1 MSRTRGPSLT
11 LAIVLALV
19 GPDSAW
25 SQVPTSAQEDTT
37 PQAALDPL
45 DGARR
50 LMKAGDFDGAAFRA
64 IAMLDA
70 RPGDGAALFVLGMA
84 RFRATRYEE
93 ALRAFAAAKQSQN
106 PPSKGS
112 LFFNEAA
119 TYYALERYVDA
130 EQAFVMAAKFAP
142 ELSTLALLNAGQAA
156 FDAQTIPRAKQHLA
170 EVQQA
175 PDRDAFKEDVEEL
188 QQDIDEAATLE
199 LKTHIDAALDGGSR
213 ATREG
218 KTHEA
223 IALYQKAL
231 AEAEARGATAVDR
244 AELEFALG
252 LIYYRQRNFEVAR
265 FHLNRAALL
274 SEDDPDFHYQAAM
287 ANYRLDRADEARIH
301 LDRALNL
308 KIDPET
314 AALAQTYRAALGWGL
329 SAQNTGLVL
338 QAQAGS
344 GYDSNVL
351 LMGGL
356 RSDVVN
362 AEYGDKESFFF
373 TTSAEAVYTHKWRDA
388 FSLQGS
394 YALDQIAYS
403 NPDADD
409 FSLQVH
415 NASLLSETVTG
426 AFHAGLGLS
435 GEYQIAGIETF
446 APFLS
451 VFSLMP
457 SIGLE
462 EGHFTSTWLELRMAR
477 KNALDPDFDL
487 YEGTRRDL
495 RLTQRFRYRSARA
508 NVSLRSRRENIGTRE
523 LDLGAVRQNLTGI
536 YTVPY
541 SYHSNAA
548 TISGTTTPWGQLRLS
563 VELSF
568 ERIAYQGDNVLR
580 VSGPFG
586 RSTEM
591 RLRRKDNRFAT
602 AVSFAYPVGDY
613 VDLGLRYDYVHNGS
627 TVEFA
632 FDDKNF
638 EKHTVG
644 LELSID
650 Y

>member
-1 MSRTRGPSLT
+1 MSRTRGQSLL
-11 LAIVLALV
+11 LAISFALL
-19 GPDSAW
+19 GPDRAW
-25 SQVPTSAQEDTT
+25 SQSAT
-37 PQAALDPL
+37 PQDDLDPL
-45 DGARR
+45 DGART

-64 IAMLDA
+64 IARLDE
-70 RPGDGAALFVLGMA
+70 RPGDGAAFFVLGMA

-93 ALRAFAAAKQSQN
+93 ALRAFAAARQAPN

-112 LFFNEAA
+112 LYFNEAA
-119 TYYALERYVDA
+119 TYYALERYADA
-130 EQAFVMAAKFAP
+130 EQAFVMAAEFAT
-142 ELSTLALLNAGQAA
+142 ELSTLALINAGQAA
-156 FDAQTIPRAKQHLA
+156 VDAQTIPRAKQHLA
-170 EVQQA
+170 QVQRA
-175 PDRDAFKEDVEEL
+175 ANRDAFKDDIEDLRSDIEEA
-188 QQDIDEAATLE
+188 DALE
-199 LKTHIDAALDGGSR
+199 LEAHIDAALDGGGR

-218 KTHEA
+218 KAKEA
-223 IALYQKAL
+223 IALYQNAI
-231 AEAEARGATAVDR
+231 ADAEARGANALDR

-252 LIYYRQRNFEVAR
+252 LTYYRQRNFDLALPPLE
-265 FHLNRAALL
+265 RAASL
-274 SEDDPDFHYQAAM
+274 SSDDPDFHYQAAM
-287 ANYRLDRADEARIH
+287 ANYRLDRADEARAHFDRAIH
-301 LDRALNL
+301 L
-308 KIDPET
+308 KIEPET
-314 AALAQTYRAALGWGL
+314 AALVQTYRAALGWGL
-329 SAQNTGLVL
+329 SAQDTGLVL
-338 QAQAGS
+338 RAQAGS

-388 FSLQGS
+388 FTLQGS

-403 NPDADD
+403 SPDADA

-415 NASLLSETVTG
+415 NASVLSETVTG

-446 APFLS
+446 TPFLS
-451 VFSLMP
+451 VFSLLP
-457 SIGLE
+457 SIGFE

-487 YEGTRRDL
+487 YEGTRREL
-495 RLTQRFRYRSARA
+495 RLTQRFRYRSTRT
-508 NVSLRSRRENIGTRE
+508 NVSLRSRRENIGTNE
-523 LDLGAVRQNLTGI
+523 LDLGEVRQYLTGI

-548 TISGTTTPWGQLRLS
+548 TLSGTATPWGQLRLS
-563 VELSF
+563 VDLSF
-568 ERIAYQGDNVLR
+568 ERIVYQGDNVLR

-586 RSTEM
+586 RGNEM
-591 RLRRKDNRFAT
+591 RLRRKDNRIAT
-602 AVSFAYPVGDY
+602 AISVAYPLGDY
-613 VDLGLRYDYVHNGS
+613 VDLGIRYDYVGNGS

>member
-1 MSRTRGPSLT
+1 MNRTWGGSLS
-11 LAIVLALV
+11 LVILLALV
-19 GPDSAW
+19 GPDRAW
-25 SQVPTSAQEDTT
+25 SQIEV
-37 PQAALDPL
+37 DPL
-45 DGARR
+45 DGART

-64 IAMLDA
+64 IAMLDE
-70 RPGDGAALFVLGMA
+70 RPGDGAAFFVLGMA

-93 ALRAFAAAKQSQN
+93 ALRAFAAARQSQN
-106 PPSKGS
+106 PPSTGS
-112 LFFNEAA
+112 LYFNEAS
-119 TYYALERYVDA
+119 TYYALERYGDA

-142 ELSTLALLNAGQAA
+142 ELATLALLNAGQAA
-156 FDAQTIPRAKQHLA
+156 IDAGFVPQAKQHLA
-170 EVQQA
+170 QVQQA
-175 PDRDAFKEDVEEL
+175 ANRDEFKEDIDEL
-188 QQDIDEAATLE
+188 QLDIEEAETVALE
-199 LKTHIDAALDGGSR
+199 MRIDAALDAGSR

-218 KTHEA
+218 KTSDA
-223 IALYQKAL
+223 IALYQKAI
-231 AEAEARGATAVDR
+231 AEAEASNASALDR

-252 LIYYRQRNFEVAR
+252 SIYYRQRSFEMAR
-265 FHLNRAALL
+265 PHLDRAALL
-274 SEDDPDFHYQAAM
+274 AADDPDFHYQAAM

-301 LDRALNL
+301 FDRALHL

-314 AALAQTYRAALGWGL
+314 AALVQTYRAALGWGL
-329 SAQNTGLVL
+329 SAQDTGLVL
-338 QAQAGS
+338 RAQAGS

-373 TTSAEAVYTHKWRDA
+373 TTSAEAGYTKKWRDA

-415 NASLLSETVTG
+415 NASLLTETVTG

-435 GEYQIAGIETF
+435 GEYQIAGIESF
-446 APFLS
+446 SPFLS
-451 VFSLMP
+451 VFSLIP

-477 KNALDPDFDL
+477 KNALDRDFYL

-508 NVSLRSRRENIGTRE
+508 NISLRSRRENIGTNE

-541 SYHSNAA
+541 SYRSNAA
-548 TISGTTTPWGQLRLS
+548 TVSGTVTPWGQLRMS
-563 VELSF
+563 VDLIF
-568 ERIAYQGDNVLR
+568 EKIEYQGDNVLR
-580 VSGPFG
+580 ISGPRG
-586 RSTEM
+586 LSNEM
-591 RLRRKDNRFAT
+591 RLRRRDNRIAT
-602 AVSFAYPVGDY
+602 AISIAYPLGDY
-613 VDLGLRYDYVHNGS
+613 IDLGLRYDYVRNGS
-627 TVEFA
+627 TIEFA

-638 EKHTVG
+638 EKHSVG